1 VVNESVQ
8 QTADPA
14 RAVDSPAVAERID
27 FEAEGLL
34 EGLDGEARAARCDL
48 LEQLAA
54 DGATLDELKQAVAE
68 DRLALLPVERVL
80 AGEGRYSARELA
92 ELAGLDEDFQHR
104 QMRALGLAI
113 GDPDQR
119 MFGEGDLEA
128 ARAVKLFL
136 DAGIPEDGVIEVSR
150 VMGDSMA
157 RLAAAIGAVAGQALS
172 REGDTER
179 DLGLRYVQANRDL
192 GPLLA
197 PVVAQVLALHQ
208 RENAKRVMVN
218 QADIASGNLQ
228 GAQEIAICFADLVG
242 FTRIGEDVDP
252 VDLGRI
258 ANRLTDMVLE
268 LASPGVRLVKTIGD
282 AVMLVSQRSVDP
294 LLETALM
301 LVERSD
307 QEGES
312 FPQVRVGVTSGE
324 ALGRSGDWYGRPVN
338 LASRITAHA
347 RPGSVLATN
356 EVRELAKGEY
366 DWSLAGRHR
375 FKGIKEPVGLVRVR
389 RAGSG
394 AEDA

>member
-1 VVNESVQ
+1 M
-8 QTADPA
+8 
-14 RAVDSPAVAERID
+14 AERID

-34 EGLDGEARAARCDL
+34 DGLDGPARAARRDL

-54 DGATLDELKQAVAE
+54 DGAPLDELKLAVAE

-92 ELAGLDEDFQHR
+92 ELAGLDEEFQHR

-113 GDPDQR
+113 GDPDER
-119 MFGEGDLEA
+119 VFGEGDLDA

-136 DAGIPEDGVIEVSR
+136 DAGIPEEGVLEVSR

-157 RLAAAIGAVAGQALS
+157 RLAAAIGGVAGQALL
-172 REGDTER
+172 RQGDTER

-192 GPLLA
+192 GPLLG
-197 PVVAQVLALHQ
+197 PLVSHVLALHQ
-208 RENAKRVMVN
+208 RENAKRVIVS
-218 QADIASGNLQ
+218 QADIAAGNLQ
-228 GAQEIAICFADLVG
+228 GGQEITVCFADLVG

-258 ANRLTDMVLE
+258 ANRLTDMALE
-268 LASPGVRLVKTIGD
+268 LAPPGVRLVKTIGD
-282 AVMLVSQRSVDP
+282 AVMLVSRRDVDP
-294 LLETALM
+294 LLETGLT
-301 LVERSD
+301 LVEQSD
-307 QEGES
+307 REGES
-312 FPQVRVGVTSGE
+312 FPQLRVGVANGE

-338 LASRITAHA
+338 LASRITAYA
-347 RPGSVLATN
+347 RPGSVLTTN
-356 EVRELAKGEY
+356 EVRERATGDY
-366 DWSLAGRHR
+366 DWSLAGMHR

-394 AEDA
+394 EER